1 MHVVN
6 SPSTGLLNPQNPRKS
21 RKTMTRAA
29 GPRLAN
35 PNDIMKVHLLVER
48 IRGEFREMPGLQLTL
63 AQAQRLF
70 GLDPTACRQVIEALV
85 DASFLRWT
93 SSGTVVQAGD

>member
-1 MHVVN
+1 VREAARV
-6 SPSTGLLNPQNPRKS
+6 LLVEIH
-21 RKTMTRAA
+21 
-29 GPRLAN
+29 
-35 PNDIMKVHLLVER
+35 IMKVHLLVDR

-70 GLDPTACRQVIEALV
+70 GLDPAACRQVIEMLV

-93 SSGTVVQAGD
+93 ASGTVVQVGD

>member
-1 MHVVN
+1 MKWAGKQREAARKAARV
-6 SPSTGLLNPQNPRKS
+6 LLETQR
-21 RKTMTRAA
+21 
-29 GPRLAN
+29 
-35 PNDIMKVHLLVER
+35 MKVHLLVDR

-70 GLDPTACRQVIEALV
+70 DLDPAACRQVIETLV

-93 SSGTVVQAGD
+93 ASGTVVQAGD

>member
-1 MHVVN
+1 
-6 SPSTGLLNPQNPRKS
+6 
-21 RKTMTRAA
+21 
-29 GPRLAN
+29 
-35 PNDIMKVHLLVER
+35 MKASALVDR

-70 GLDPTACRQVIEALV
+70 GLDPAACRTVIEALV

-93 SSGTVVQAGD
+93 DAGTVVQAQQ

>member
-1 MHVVN
+1 LVREAARV
-6 SPSTGLLNPQNPRKS
+6 LLVEIH
-21 RKTMTRAA
+21 
-29 GPRLAN
+29 
-35 PNDIMKVHLLVER
+35 IMKVHLLVDR

-70 GLDPTACRQVIEALV
+70 GLDPAACRQVIEMLV

-93 SSGTVVQAGD
+93 ASGTVVQVGD

>member
-1 MHVVN
+1 
-6 SPSTGLLNPQNPRKS
+6 
-21 RKTMTRAA
+21 
-29 GPRLAN
+29 
-35 PNDIMKVHLLVER
+35 MKVHLLVER

-70 GLDPTACRQVIEALV
+70 GLDSTACRQVIEALV

>member
-1 MHVVN
+1 MHSVDRAKWAQKQPAN
-6 SPSTGLLNPQNPRKS
+6 FAPCGACLAKQNH
-21 RKTMTRAA
+21 
-29 GPRLAN
+29 
-35 PNDIMKVHLLVER
+35 IMKVHLLVDR

-70 GLDPTACRQVIEALV
+70 GLDPTACRQVIEMLV

-93 SSGTVVQAGD
+93 ASGTIVQAGD